1 MVALGDIFSLV
12 DLNDEIANGYVT
24 ARSNDAG
31 TLAILNYTPKAQYDN
46 RWNDVTMA
54 CRGLIYN
61 TRTMEV
67 VARPFEKFF
76 NWDQGVV
83 KYPPPGPVLRMPKM
97 DGSLGILYWDE
108 SRGKHC
114 IATRGS
120 FLSEQAI
127 EGTAIYERMKNGFVP
142 QPGKTYLFEIIY

>member
-1 MVALGDIFSLV
+1 MVALSDIFDV
-12 DLNDEIANGYVT
+12 DALEEEIENGFVT
-24 ARSNDAG
+24 RRYNEHGD
-31 TLAILNYTPKAQYDN
+31 LAILNYSPATQYSQ
-46 RWNDVTMA
+46 RWNDVTKA

-61 TRTMEV
+61 VNTMEV

-76 NWDQGVV
+76 NYDQYEGEL
-83 KYPPPGPVLRMPKM
+83 PPKGRIIRMPKM

-127 EGTAIYERMKNGFVP
+127 EGTAIYERMRNGFVP